1 MKKYWF
7 NLSLVFLFL
16 IGASVISAQ
25 SKTAAF
31 TGDWIL
37 DKEKTSIKNLP
48 QKFKDYKM
56 SVSEIENNLSVKSQL
71 DPTPFEIEDSNKRN
85 TNDSRVS
92 TNSSGRVS
100 TQTTNGVSATTSGG
114 TVTQAPNFNGTMALY
129 FTPQQISY
137 NLSGEEIKVEIK
149 NGTARIKAKPDKT
162 GKQLSFTTIRQMQTP
177 NGLMEIIT
185 RESWKISE
193 DGKSLKLERSIQTPT
208 SRDEITL
215 MLKKVE

>member
-16 IGASVISAQ
+16 IGATMVSAQ
-25 SKTAAF
+25 SKASIF

-37 DKEKTSIKNLP
+37 DREKTKIQNLP

-56 SVSEIENNLSVKSQL
+56 SVSEIDNNLSVKSVL
-71 DPTPFEIEDSNKRN
+71 DPTPFEIEDSNNRN
-85 TNDSRVS
+85 TNNSRVA
-92 TNSSGRVS
+92 TNTGGRVS

-114 TVTQAPNFNGTMALY
+114 SATVAPDFNGTMALF

-137 NLSGEEIKVEIK
+137 NLSGDEIKVEIK

-177 NGLMEIIT
+177 NGQIEIIT

-193 DGKSLKLERSIQTPT
+193 DGKSLKLDRSIQTPT